1 MFPSFRR
8 FIKPQD
14 HVADRKTRVAL
25 NPSSPERPER
35 PERSTG
41 ITKDVLKAGT
51 LVGLLSFSMIAPAQ
65 AQTIRDTQDTLISWV
80 DTRKA
85 IAATEAEWL
94 AEKEIVADLITLLES
109 EKAKLEAGID
119 ELEDSSD
126 ATDARRAELNASR
139 EKLLETT
146 ASLNEVVPKLESEVR
161 ALIEKLPAPLVSE
174 LSQLITRLPDPN
186 SETRLA
192 LSQRLLTVVG
202 ILNRIDKFNTAITV
216 TTEIRS
222 IGERNVE
229 VKTLYFGLA
238 GAYFASAN
246 GDYAGFGS
254 AGDDGWNWT
263 EDAAIAGNVVNLI
276 RTYEGTREATFV
288 QLPVQAN

>member
-1 MFPSFRR
+1 MFPLIRR
-8 FIKPQD
+8 LTK
-14 HVADRKTRVAL
+14 
-25 NPSSPERPER
+25 SPHNA
-35 PERSTG
+35 TG
-41 ITKDVLKAGT
+41 HNQITQ
-51 LVGLLSFSMIAPAQ
+51 SNAPARPVEKYVIGFALVSTLLAFP
-65 AQTIRDTQDTLISWV
+65 AQSQTVRDTQDKLIAWV

-94 AEKEIVADLITLLES
+94 TEKEIVADLITLLES
-109 EKAKLEAGID
+109 EKEKLEAGIE

-126 ATDARRAELNASR
+126 ATDARRAELNESR

-146 ASLNEVVPKLESEVR
+146 TTLADVVPKLESEVR
-161 ALIEKLPAPLVSE
+161 TLIGKLPDPLVSE
-174 LSQLITRLPDPN
+174 LSQLITRLPDPDAE
-186 SETRLA
+186 SRLA

-246 GDYAGFGS
+246 GDYAGYGT
-254 AGDDGWNWT
+254 AGDAGWDWT
-263 EDAAIAGNVVNLI
+263 EDAAIAGNIVNLI
-276 RTYEGTREATFV
+276 KTYEGNREATFV

>member
-1 MFPSFRR
+1 MFSLIRR
-8 FIKPQD
+8 LTKSPRNATG
-14 HVADRKTRVAL
+14 HDRITLSKAPARPVEKYIIGFAL
-25 NPSSPERPER
+25 AS
-35 PERSTG
+35 
-41 ITKDVLKAGT
+41 VLLA
-51 LVGLLSFSMIAPAQ
+51 APAQ
-65 AQTIRDTQDTLISWV
+65 SQTVRDTQDKLIAWV

-94 AEKEIVADLITLLES
+94 TEKEIVVDLITLLES
-109 EKAKLEAGID
+109 EKEKLEAGIE

-126 ATDARRAELNASR
+126 ATDARRAELNESR

-146 ASLNEVVPKLESEVR
+146 TTLGEVVPKLESEVR
-161 ALIEKLPAPLVSE
+161 TLIEKLPDPLVSE
-174 LSQLITRLPDPN
+174 LSQLITRLPDPDAE
-186 SETRLA
+186 SRLA

-216 TTEIRS
+216 TTDIRS
-222 IGERNVE
+222 LGERNVE

-246 GDYAGFGS
+246 GDYAGYGT
-254 AGDDGWNWT
+254 AGDAGWDWT

-276 RTYEGTREATFV
+276 KTYEGNREATFV

>member
-1 MFPSFRR
+1 V
-8 FIKPQD
+8 IGL
-14 HVADRKTRVAL
+14 AL
-25 NPSSPERPER
+25 A
-35 PERSTG
+35 
-41 ITKDVLKAGT
+41 VLLIA
-51 LVGLLSFSMIAPAQ
+51 APAQ
-65 AQTIRDTQDTLISWV
+65 SQTIRDTQDTLVSWV

-94 AEKEIVADLITLLES
+94 AEKEIVADMITLLES
-109 EKAKLEAGID
+109 EKAKLESGIE

-126 ATDARRAELNASR
+126 ATDARRSELNASR

-146 ASLNEVVPKLESEVR
+146 GELSEVVPELESKVS

-174 LSQLITRLPDPN
+174 LSQLITRLPDPE

-238 GAYFASAN
+238 GAYFASAS
-246 GDYAGFGS
+246 GDYAGYGS
-254 AGDDGWNWT
+254 AGEDGWNWT
-263 EDAAIAGNVVNLI
+263 EDAAIAKNVVNLI
-276 RTYEGTREATFV
+276 KTYEGNREATFV
-288 QLPVQAN
+288 ELPVQAN

>member
-1 MFPSFRR
+1 MFSSIRR
-8 FIKPQD
+8 FIK
-14 HVADRKTRVAL
+14 
-25 NPSSPERPER
+25 SPRNAKSHNQTTSFLPLFSAYF
-35 PERSTG
+35 PTYSLGFVIASITASTQVHG
-41 ITKDVLKAGT
+41 
-51 LVGLLSFSMIAPAQ
+51 Q
-65 AQTIRDTQDTLISWV
+65 AIRDTQDTLISWV

-109 EKAKLEAGID
+109 EKAKLEAGIE

-126 ATDARRAELNASR
+126 ATDARRAELNESR

-146 ASLNEVVPKLESEVR
+146 GTLSDVVPQLESQVR
-161 ALIEKLPAPLVSE
+161 SLIEKLPDPLVGE
-174 LSQLITRLPDPN
+174 LSQLITRLPDPD
-186 SETRLA
+186 SESRLA

-216 TTEIRS
+216 TTEIRG

-246 GDYAGFGS
+246 GDYAGYGS

-263 EDAAIAGNVVNLI
+263 EDEAIAGNVVNLI
-276 RTYEGTREATFV
+276 KTYEGTREATFV